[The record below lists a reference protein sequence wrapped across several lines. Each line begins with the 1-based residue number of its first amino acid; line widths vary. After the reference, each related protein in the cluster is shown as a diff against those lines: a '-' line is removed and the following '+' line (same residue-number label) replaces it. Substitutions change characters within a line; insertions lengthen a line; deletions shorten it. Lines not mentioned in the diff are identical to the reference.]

1 MLLAMVVGLVFKNQ
15 KTFISLLIYFFQY
28 QNVGSRCILSKS
40 LFHLCII
47 LEFQKV
53 LSLGI
58 RVTECRY
65 IFTRKFSYNY
75 YMSLHSN
82 KCAMIDTRM
91 NLDKFF
97 YNKKIHRINI
107 NLSYFL
113 LLKGLFGINIFL
125 SSYMVKKYFCAYA
138 S

>member
-1 MLLAMVVGLVFKNQ
+1 
-15 KTFISLLIYFFQY
+15 
-28 QNVGSRCILSKS
+28 
-40 LFHLCII
+40 
-47 LEFQKV
+47 
-53 LSLGI
+53 
-58 RVTECRY
+58 
-65 IFTRKFSYNY
+65 
-75 YMSLHSN
+75 MSLHSN
-82 KCAMIDTRM
+82 KRAMIYTRM
-91 NLDKFF
+91 NVDKFF